1 MMLHC
6 FSPVMEIEP
15 AYRLAN
21 KPVMM
26 ITNAI
31 AMRRWGRVI
40 TELVVQIFSRFQMP
54 PHHSSLLA
62 NSPLLSSHE

>member
-31 AMRRWGRVI
+31 AMRRWGRVMLI
-40 TELVVQIFSRFQMP
+40 LSKKLPNAFCLI
-54 PHHSSLLA
+54 SLSA
-62 NSPLLSSHE
+62 ARWWAFVR